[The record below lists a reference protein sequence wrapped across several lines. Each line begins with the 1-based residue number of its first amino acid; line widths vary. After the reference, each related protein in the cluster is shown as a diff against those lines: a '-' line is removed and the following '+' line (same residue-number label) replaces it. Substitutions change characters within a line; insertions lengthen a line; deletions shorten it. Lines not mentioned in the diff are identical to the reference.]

1 MVRTESR
8 QRKQKTSQEGYLQK
22 AAVNTLWSE
31 EGLSLRPTQTNETIG
46 EEKHNN
52 LMEKVVERK
61 NLVAALKRV
70 RQNKG
75 APGIDGMK
83 VEELLPY
90 LNEHWSTI
98 KEELLLGTYNPKPVR
113 RSEIQKPDGGVRLL
127 GIPTVLDRFIQQAI
141 QQILTPIY
149 EPVFSQNS
157 YGFRPERGAKMAVK
171 KAQEYV
177 KDGNEFVVD
186 TDLEKFFDRV
196 NHDILIGLIAKR
208 IEDKRII
215 KLIRKYLQAGVMIN
229 GCCIAS
235 EEGTPQGGPISP
247 LLSNIMLDVLDK
259 ELERREHKFVR
270 YADDC
275 NIYVRSHRAGIRV
288 MESVKNFLNK
298 KLKLMVN
305 EKKSAVDLATRRKIL
320 GFSFVSGEQ
329 IKVRIAEQTIEK
341 FKNKIR
347 ELTRRSSGQSME
359 QRLEKLN
366 AYLKG
371 WMGYFSL
378 AETPSIFKRI
388 DGWVRRRLRMCLWK
402 QWKTW
407 RSRLRNLRRLEIK
420 RSSAIDIALS
430 SKGCWRIAL
439 TPQMHRALGLA
450 YWQEQ
455 GLVSL
460 LKRYEELRSVV

>member
-1 MVRTESR
+1 VYGNR
-8 QRKQKTSQEGYLQK
+8 QRKQKTSQEDYPRK
-22 AAVNTLWSE
+22 AAVNTLWAKE
-31 EGLSLRPTQTNETIG
+31 VLSLSSTQINETIC
-46 EEKHNN
+46 EKKHDL

-61 NLVAALKRV
+61 NLTAALKRV

-90 LNEHWSTI
+90 LNKEWSTI
-98 KEELLLGTYNPKPVR
+98 KEELLLGSYNPKPVR
-113 RSEIQKPDGGVRLL
+113 HFEIKKPDGGIRLL

-141 QQILTPIY
+141 QQVLTPIFD
-149 EPVFSQNS
+149 PIFSHNS
-157 YGFRPERGAKMAVK
+157 YGFRLGRGAKMAVK
-171 KAQEYV
+171 KAQEYI
-177 KDGNEFVVD
+177 KDGNIYVVD

-196 NHDILIGLIAKR
+196 NHDILMGLIAKR

-215 KLIRKYLQAGVMIN
+215 KLIRKYLQTGVMIN

-247 LLSNIMLDVLDK
+247 LLSNIMLDVLDN
-259 ELERREHKFVR
+259 ELERRGHKFVR

-275 NIYVRSHRAGIRV
+275 NIYVRSHRAGMRV
-288 MESVKNFLNK
+288 IESIKNFLEK
-298 KLKLMVN
+298 RLKLKVN
-305 EKKSAVDLATRRKIL
+305 EKKSAVDFAARRKIL

-329 IKVRIAEQTIEK
+329 AKVRLAKQTIERL
-341 FKNKIR
+341 KNKIR
-347 ELTRRSSGQSME
+347 ELTRRNSGHSIE

-371 WMGYFSL
+371 WIGYFWL
-378 AETPSIFKRI
+378 AETPSIFSRT
-388 DGWVRRRLRMCLWK
+388 DEWVRRRLRMCLWK

-407 RSRLRNLRRLEIK
+407 KSRLRNLMSLEIK
-420 RSSAIDIALS
+420 RLSAIKVALS
-430 SKGCWRIAL
+430 SKGCWRISI
-439 TPQMHRALGLA
+439 TSQMHKALGLA
-450 YWQEQ
+450 YWREQ

-460 LKRYEELRSVV
+460 LTRSEELRSVI

>member
-1 MVRTESR
+1 M
-8 QRKQKTSQEGYLQK
+8 
-22 AAVNTLWSE
+22 NTLWSE
-31 EGLSLRPTQTNETIG
+31 EVLSPSSTQTNETIC
-46 EEKHNN
+46 EMKHNH

-61 NLVAALKRV
+61 NLTAALKRV

-98 KEELLLGTYNPKPVR
+98 KEELLLGTYSPKPVR

-141 QQILTPIY
+141 QQVITPIY
-149 EPVFSQNS
+149 DPTFSQNS
-157 YGFRPERGAKMAVK
+157 YGFRPGRGAKMAVK

-177 KDGNEFVVD
+177 ESGNKLVVD

-259 ELERREHKFVR
+259 ELERRGHKFVR

-275 NIYVRSHRAGIRV
+275 NIYVRSHRAGMRV
-288 MESVKNFLNK
+288 MESVKNFLRK
-298 KLKLMVN
+298 RLRLTVN
-305 EKKSAVDLATRRKIL
+305 EKKSAVDFATRRKIL
-320 GFSFVSGEQ
+320 GFSFVSRER
-329 IKVRIAEQTIEK
+329 IKVRLAEQTIK
-341 FKNKIR
+341 RLKNKVR

-359 QRLEKLN
+359 QRLENLN
-366 AYLKG
+366 AYFKG
-371 WMGYFSL
+371 WMGYFWL
-378 AETPSIFKRI
+378 AETPRIFQRV
-388 DGWVRRRLRMCLWK
+388 DAWVRRRLRMCLWK

-407 RSRLRNLRRLEIK
+407 KSRLRNLKRLKIK

-430 SKGCWRIAL
+430 SKGCWRISL

-460 LKRYEELRSVV
+460 LERYEELRSFV

>member
-8 QRKQKTSQEGYLQK
+8 QRKQKTSQEGYPQK

-31 EGLSLRPTQTNETIG
+31 EGLSLRPTQINETII
-46 EEKHNN
+46 EERHNH

-61 NLVAALKRV
+61 NLIDALKRV

-90 LNEHWSTI
+90 LNKHWSTI
-98 KEELLLGTYNPKPVR
+98 KEELLLGTYSPKPVR

-127 GIPTVLDRFIQQAI
+127 GIPTVLDRFIQQAV
-141 QQILTPIY
+141 QQVLTPIY
-149 EPVFSQNS
+149 DPMFSQNS
-157 YGFRPERGAKMAVK
+157 YGFRPERGAKMAVN
-171 KAQEYV
+171 KAREYL

-235 EEGTPQGGPISP
+235 EKGTPQGGPISP

-259 ELERREHKFVR
+259 ELERRGHKFVR

-275 NIYVRSHRAGIRV
+275 NIYVRSRRAGTRV

-329 IKVRIAEQTIEK
+329 IKVRLAEQTIEK
-341 FKNKIR
+341 LKNKIR
-347 ELTRRSSGQSME
+347 ELTRRSNGQSMD

-378 AETPSIFKRI
+378 AETPSVFNRI
-388 DGWVRRRLRMCLWK
+388 DGWIRRRLRMCLWK

-407 RSRLRNLRRLEIK
+407 KSRLRNLRRLEIK
-420 RSSAIDIALS
+420 RSSATDIALS

-460 LKRYEELRSVV
+460 FKRYEELRSVV